1 MICKGIRFAL
11 VIGFGLILIASLG
24 YGQIYI
30 NPDDFPNQ
38 TGLTLTFFSNTTT
51 SVMVDVGESGPN
63 QTWNFTQ
70 GPEEQEVTEQIVRA
84 SETPFY
90 DNFPNSNFC
99 RLSNINMFGIPG
111 DVYTYREISDQQLL
125 LLGLGA
131 EVMEYPLPIALGE
144 GLLEYPMPL
153 SYQDS
158 WDNTINFDTV
168 FTIPNPDT
176 TIPLD
181 SVDVRIELT
190 LGDQANVDAWGT
202 LDGPMG
208 NQEVLRVLH
217 ETGVE
222 VTVSV
227 WAIIIWLPVWDSSFV
242 QFRYE
247 WLTNEMGPIVTITS
261 QPGETNPNFTD
272 ASRVLRLI
280 DMQSGVPN
288 TPEPAVPITMRLAPN
303 YPNPFNE
310 STALTF
316 SLPWEFQSQ
325 ANLSVYNV
333 LGRKIVTLWQGAAD
347 GGTHQVVWDGRNS
360 HQTPA
365 ASGVYFV
372 RLTWGAKAQSLQ
384 VIKLD

>member
-1 MICKGIRFAL
+1 MGYNNIRTASIL
-11 VIGFGLILIASLG
+11 GFGLILIVSLG
-24 YGQIYI
+24 YGQIFI

-63 QTWNFTQ
+63 QIWDFTQ

-99 RLSNINMFGIPG
+99 RLSDFNMFGIAG
-111 DVYTYREISDQQLL
+111 DVYTYREMSDQQLL

-131 EVMEYPLPIALGE
+131 EVMEYPIPIQLGE

-153 SYQDS
+153 SYQDT

-181 SVDVRIELT
+181 SVDVRIEVT
-190 LGDQANVDAWGT
+190 LGDQAEVDAWGT
-202 LDGPMG
+202 LDGPMS
-208 NQEVLRVLH
+208 NREVLRVLH

-222 VTVSV
+222 ATVSV
-227 WAIIIWLPVWDSSFV
+227 WMIFFWLPVWDSSFV

-247 WLTNEMGPIVTITS
+247 WLANDLGPIVTITS
-261 QPGETNPNFTD
+261 QAGETNPNFTD
-272 ASRVLRLI
+272 ASLVLRLI
-280 DMQSGVPN
+280 DMYSGVLE
-288 TPEPAVPITMRLAPN
+288 TQEPAVPITMRLAPN

-316 SLPWEFQSQ
+316 TLPFEIRSN

-333 LGRKIVTLWQGAAD
+333 LGRKITTLWEGAAD
-347 GGTHQVVWDGRNS
+347 GGIHHVVWDGRNS
-360 HQTPA
+360 HQAPV

-372 RLTWGAKAQSLQ
+372 RLTWGTKAQSLR